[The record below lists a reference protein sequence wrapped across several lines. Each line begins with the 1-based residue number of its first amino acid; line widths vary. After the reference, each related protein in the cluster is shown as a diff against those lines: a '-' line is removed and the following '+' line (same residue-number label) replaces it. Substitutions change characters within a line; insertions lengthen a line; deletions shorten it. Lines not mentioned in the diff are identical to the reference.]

1 MKAKTIRNLK
11 VFGVEMVEE
20 LVIGVL
26 YYLTWFRLWI
36 GNGSDFPVWGKVV
49 VGLLAVVATSILID
63 AILLIF
69 TRLRSTISSSY
80 SSRKYREDEEEYR
93 KNHPNEFDYAGN
105 RIYPNNDDEDDY
117 EDEDDDYEDE
127 DDEDD
132 PEDDA
137 DEEKAEYDAAY
148 EAGRKAA
155 ARVAAYQAG
164 YSDYM
169 SSLNKEK
176 VEETEEATNETS
188 EEEKP
193 ENSEEADA

>member
-11 VFGVEMVEE
+11 VFGVEMIEE

-105 RIYPNNDDEDDY
+105 RIYPNKDDEDDY
-117 EDEDDDYEDE
+117 EDDDYEDEDE

-132 PEDDA
+132 PEDDV

-155 ARVAAYQAG
+155 ARLAAYQAG

-169 SSLNKEK
+169 NSLNKEK
-176 VEETEEATNETS
+176 VEETEESTNKTS

>member
-11 VFGVEMVEE
+11 VFGVEIVEE
-20 LVIGVL
+20 LIIGVL
-26 YYLTWFRLWI
+26 YYLTWFRKWT
-36 GNGSDFPVWGKVV
+36 SDFPVWGKVV
-49 VGLLAVVATSILID
+49 VGLLAVVATSVLID

-80 SSRKYREDEEEYR
+80 NSRKYREDEEEYR

-105 RIYPNNDDEDDY
+105 RIYPDDDDE
-117 EDEDDDYEDE
+117 EEE
-127 DDEDD
+127 
-132 PEDDA
+132 

-155 ARVAAYQAG
+155 ARFAAYQVG

-169 SSLNKEK
+169 NSLNKK
-176 VEETEEATNETS
+176 KTEEATNETS

-193 ENSEEADA
+193 ENSEEVDA

>member
-20 LVIGVL
+20 LIIGVL
-26 YYLTWFRLWI
+26 YYLTWFRKWI
-36 GNGSDFPVWGKVV
+36 PDFPVWGKVV
-49 VGLLAVVATSILID
+49 VGLLAVVATSVLID
-63 AILLIF
+63 AILVIF

-105 RIYPNNDDEDDY
+105 RIYPDDEDDY
-117 EDEDDDYEDE
+117 DDDYGNDE
-127 DDEDD
+127 DDE
-132 PEDDA
+132 E

-155 ARVAAYQAG
+155 ARIAAYQAG

-169 SSLNKEK
+169 NSLNKEK
-176 VEETEEATNETS
+176 TEEATNETS

-193 ENSEEADA
+193 ENSEEVDA

>member
-26 YYLTWFRLWI
+26 YYLTWFRCWI

-80 SSRKYREDEEEYR
+80 NSRKYREDEEEYR

-105 RIYPNNDDEDDY
+105 RIYPDDDDDDIYDDDDDE
-117 EDEDDDYEDE
+117 EE
-127 DDEDD
+127 
-132 PEDDA
+132 

-155 ARVAAYQAG
+155 ARLAAYQAG

-169 SSLNKEK
+169 NSLNKEK
-176 VEETEEATNETS
+176 VEETEESANETS

-193 ENSEEADA
+193 GNSEEADD

>member
-26 YYLTWFRLWI
+26 YYLTWFRWI

-49 VGLLAVVATSILID
+49 VGLLAVVATSVLVN
-63 AILLIF
+63 AILMIF
-69 TRLRSTISSSY
+69 TKPRSTILSSY

-105 RIYPNNDDEDDY
+105 RIYPDDDDDDDDIYDDDEK
-117 EDEDDDYEDE
+117 EEE
-127 DDEDD
+127 
-132 PEDDA
+132 

-155 ARVAAYQAG
+155 ARIAAYQAG

-169 SSLNKEK
+169 NSLNKEK
-176 VEETEEATNETS
+176 TEEATNETS

-193 ENSEEADA
+193 ENSEEIDA

>member
-20 LVIGVL
+20 LIIGVL

-36 GNGSDFPVWGKVV
+36 ANGSSFPVWGKVV

-80 SSRKYREDEEEYR
+80 NSRKYREDEEEYR

-105 RIYPNNDDEDDY
+105 RIYPDDDDDDDDDDDIYDDDDDDE
-117 EDEDDDYEDE
+117 E
-127 DDEDD
+127 
-132 PEDDA
+132 

-148 EAGRKAA
+148 EVGRKAA
-155 ARVAAYQAG
+155 ARFAAYQAG

-169 SSLNKEK
+169 NSLNKEK
-176 VEETEEATNETS
+176 TEEATNETS

-193 ENSEEADA
+193 ESSEEVDA

>member
-20 LVIGVL
+20 LIIGVL
-26 YYLTWFRLWI
+26 YYLTWFRLW
-36 GNGSDFPVWGKVV
+36 NDSSFPVWGKVV
-49 VGLLAVVATSILID
+49 VGLLAVVATSVLID
-63 AILLIF
+63 AILVIF
-69 TRLRSTISSSY
+69 TKLRSTISSSY
-80 SSRKYREDEEEYR
+80 NSRKYREDEEEYR

-105 RIYPNNDDEDDY
+105 RIYPSNDDEDDY
-117 EDEDDDYEDE
+117 EDDDYGDE

-155 ARVAAYQAG
+155 ARLAAYQAG

-169 SSLNKEK
+169 NSLNKEK
-176 VEETEEATNETS
+176 VEETEEVTKETS
-188 EEEKP
+188 EEEKS

>member
-20 LVIGVL
+20 LIIGVL
-26 YYLTWFRLWI
+26 YYLTWFHLWI
-36 GNGSDFPVWGKVV
+36 ANGSSFPVWGKVV
-49 VGLLAVVATSILID
+49 VGLLAVVATSVLID

-80 SSRKYREDEEEYR
+80 NSRKYREDEEEYR

-105 RIYPNNDDEDDY
+105 RIYPDDDDDDIYDDDDDDE
-117 EDEDDDYEDE
+117 EE
-127 DDEDD
+127 
-132 PEDDA
+132 

-155 ARVAAYQAG
+155 ARLAAYQAG

-169 SSLNKEK
+169 NSLNKEK

-193 ENSEEADA
+193 ENSEEVDA

>member
-20 LVIGVL
+20 LIIGVL
-26 YYLTWFRLWI
+26 YYLTWFRPWI
-36 GNGSDFPVWGKVV
+36 TKISDFPGWGKVV
-49 VGLLAVVATSILID
+49 VGLLAVVATSVLID

-80 SSRKYREDEEEYR
+80 NSRKYREDEEEYR

-105 RIYPNNDDEDDY
+105 RIYPDDDDNDD
-117 EDEDDDYEDE
+117 DDDDIYDDDNDE
-127 DDEDD
+127 E
-132 PEDDA
+132 E

-155 ARVAAYQAG
+155 ARLAAYQAG
-164 YSDYM
+164 YSDYRN
-169 SSLNKEK
+169 SLNKEK
-176 VEETEEATNETS
+176 TEETTKETS

-193 ENSEEADA
+193 ENSEEVDA

>member
-20 LVIGVL
+20 LIIGVL
-26 YYLTWFRLWI
+26 YYLTWFHLWI
-36 GNGSDFPVWGKVV
+36 ANGSSFPVWGKVV
-49 VGLLAVVATSILID
+49 VGLLAVVATSIFID

-80 SSRKYREDEEEYR
+80 NSRKYREDEEEYR

-105 RIYPNNDDEDDY
+105 RIYPDDNDNDDDNDDDIY
-117 EDEDDDYEDE
+117 DDDDDEEEDEEN
-127 DDEDD
+127 
-132 PEDDA
+132 
-137 DEEKAEYDAAY
+137 EEKAEYDAAY

-155 ARVAAYQAG
+155 ARFAAYQAG

-169 SSLNKEK
+169 NSLNKEK
-176 VEETEEATNETS
+176 TEEATNETS

-193 ENSEEADA
+193 ENSEEVDA

>member
-80 SSRKYREDEEEYR
+80 SSRKYREAEEEYR

-105 RIYPNNDDEDDY
+105 RIYPNDDNEDDY
-117 EDEDDDYEDE
+117 EDDDYEDE

-132 PEDDA
+132 PEDDPEDDA
-137 DEEKAEYDAAY
+137 DEENAAY

-155 ARVAAYQAG
+155 ARLAAYQVG

-169 SSLNKEK
+169 NSLNKEK

-193 ENSEEADA
+193 ENSEEVDA

>member
-20 LVIGVL
+20 LIIGVL
-26 YYLTWFRLWI
+26 YYLTWFRRWI

-105 RIYPNNDDEDDY
+105 RIYSDDGDDDDDDNDDDIY
-117 EDEDDDYEDE
+117 DDDEE
-127 DDEDD
+127 
-132 PEDDA
+132 

-155 ARVAAYQAG
+155 ARIAAYQAG

-169 SSLNKEK
+169 NNLNKEK
-176 VEETEEATNETS
+176 TEETTKETS

-193 ENSEEADA
+193 ENSEEVDA

>member
-26 YYLTWFRLWI
+26 YYLTWFRRWI

-80 SSRKYREDEEEYR
+80 NSRKYREDEEEYR

-105 RIYPNNDDEDDY
+105 RIYPDDDDDDDNDDDIY
-117 EDEDDDYEDE
+117 DDDD
-127 DDEDD
+127 DDE
-132 PEDDA
+132 EE

-155 ARVAAYQAG
+155 ARLAAYQAG

-169 SSLNKEK
+169 NSLNKEK
-176 VEETEEATNETS
+176 VEETEEAANETS

-193 ENSEEADA
+193 ENSEEVDA

>member
-11 VFGVEMVEE
+11 VFGVEIVEE

-49 VGLLAVVATSILID
+49 VGLLAVVATSVLID
-63 AILLIF
+63 AILMIF
-69 TRLRSTISSSY
+69 TKLRSTISSSY
-80 SSRKYREDEEEYR
+80 SSRKYSEDEEEYR

-105 RIYPNNDDEDDY
+105 RIYPDDDDGDDDDDE
-117 EDEDDDYEDE
+117 E
-127 DDEDD
+127 
-132 PEDDA
+132 

-155 ARVAAYQAG
+155 ARIAAYQAG

-169 SSLNKEK
+169 NSLNKEK
-176 VEETEEATNETS
+176 TEEATNETS

-193 ENSEEADA
+193 ENSEEIDA